1 MSTENI
7 ADGITALPPREKM
20 TEAARKLRD
29 TYAMTPGIP
38 FLKREFDWNEGYF
51 GLDKW
56 HEQGM
61 PKDVAKEEAFD
72 LDEPGNHMLSG
83 CGWIWGAFV
92 PEFEKKTLEIQG
104 DHELVQDPAGR
115 KVLYFKGQTFKDGVM
130 PTYVDHPVKDM
141 KTWTEN
147 VKWRLD
153 PAAPGRFD
161 DLEQTMQDA
170 KEHAGRGE
178 VIMQYIVGGYMY
190 LRALFGSEDLC
201 MAFYDMPEVIHDCM
215 EAWLKVTD
223 AVIARHQEHLTID
236 EFFFDEDICYNH
248 GLLISPNMVRE
259 FLVPYYQQLISN
271 VRTRQIDKVRPVY
284 FHFDSDGYVK
294 DMIPMY
300 MDMGMNIMSPF
311 EAAAGSDIVEMA
323 REFPGLVMTGGI
335 DKRAIAAG
343 KEEIDRY
350 LERVLPPM
358 CSRGGYIPTC
368 DHGVPEEVSYENY
381 LYYRKRAV
389 ELGS

>member
-259 FLVPYYQQLISN
+259 FLVPYYQQSRSVLSPSESSRLNPLVSAAMISDRDTQKDSAVIPDPMAVSIQRLIS
-271 VRTRQIDKVRPVY
+271 
-284 FHFDSDGYVK
+284 
-294 DMIPMY
+294 
-300 MDMGMNIMSPF
+300 
-311 EAAAGSDIVEMA
+311 AA
-323 REFPGLVMTGGI
+323 
-335 DKRAIAAG
+335 
-343 KEEIDRY
+343 
-350 LERVLPPM
+350 
-358 CSRGGYIPTC
+358 
-368 DHGVPEEVSYENY
+368 
-381 LYYRKRAV
+381 
-389 ELGS
+389 